1 MAEVDESAYRFE
13 ANPDR
18 DVPKS
23 LVTSELLRSHQDTLL
38 VRTVLVREL
47 VITVYKRREGWR

>member
-1 MAEVDESAYRFE
+1 MAAVNESAHCFE
-13 ANPDR
+13 ANLDR
-18 DVPKS
+18 DAPKS

-47 VITVYKRREGWR
+47 MITVCRRREGWR